1 MDKEDQNML
10 NDKWGYIRSEVA
22 KDLNPATYGQADQL
36 GMQRALAVIANIV
49 PEEYLRDKKGIIVG
63 DEFIPLYEQQ
73 LETPALR
80 KIFFDSLNSRLTR
93 AKDHLTNVAPVGLET
108 EESDPWSK
116 YMVE

>member
-1 MDKEDQNML
+1 MDKEDQDML
-10 NDKWGYIRSEVA
+10 TEKWSYIRSEVA

-36 GMQRALAVIANIV
+36 GMQRALAVISNIV

-93 AKDHLTNVAPVGLET
+93 AKDHLTNVAPVGLEA